1 MKRVAGP
8 AAIAGAKTLLMK
20 RETSMYVVRSLSRRS
35 AWHRLIAA
43 VGFALAPGFAAADYR
58 LNFQPPATSIA
69 SHILELHNLI
79 MIVCAVIFVIVFGFM
94 FYSII
99 VHRKSRGH
107 KAATFHDNVKLE
119 VLWTVVPFLILVGMA
134 IPSTATLLNMSDVS
148 NSDMTVKVTGFQW
161 KWKYEFPDQG
171 ISYFSVLTTP
181 QDQINNKAAKDEHY
195 LLEVDKPLMLP
206 VGKKVRL
213 VITSNDVI
221 HSWWVPQFG
230 IKKDAIP
237 GYVNEVWLNV
247 DRPGVYRGQCAE
259 LCGTGHGF
267 MPIVVDAV
275 NQEDFDKWAAAEK
288 QKQTAEAESA
298 GKVWTKDELLA
309 KGKEVYGQCAAC
321 HQPTGKGMPGVFPAL
336 AGSKI
341 ATGPLAEHIKTVLH
355 GRHTGKFPA
364 AMPAF
369 GPQLSDV
376 DIAAVITFERNSFG
390 NSTGDVVQPAQ
401 VKAAR

>member
-1 MKRVAGP
+1 MH
-8 AAIAGAKTLLMK
+8 
-20 RETSMYVVRSLSRRS
+20 VVRSPSRRS
-35 AWHRLIAA
+35 AWYRLMAA
-43 VGFALAPGFAAADYR
+43 VGFALAPGLAAADYR
-58 LNFQPPATSIA
+58 LNLQPPATSIA
-69 SHILELHNLI
+69 SDILELHNLI
-79 MIVCAVIFVIVFGFM
+79 MIICAVIFVIVFAFM

-99 VHRKSRGH
+99 VHRKSRGY

-134 IPSTATLLNMSDVS
+134 IPSTATLINMSDVS
-148 NSDMTVKVTGFQW
+148 HSDLTVKVTGFQW
-161 KWKYEFPDQG
+161 KWKYDFPAQG
-171 ISYFSVLTTP
+171 ISYFSVLATP
-181 QDQINNKAAKDEHY
+181 EAQINNEAPKDKHY

-237 GYVNEVWLNV
+237 GYINEVWLNV
-247 DRPGVYRGQCAE
+247 DKPGIYRGQCAE
-259 LCGTGHGF
+259 LCGVGHGF

-275 NQEDFDKWAAAEK
+275 SQEDFDKWAAAEK
-288 QKQTAEAESA
+288 QKSSAEAA
-298 GKVWTKDELLA
+298 GATKVWTKDELLA
-309 KGKEVYGQCAAC
+309 KGKQVYAQCAAC

-336 AGSKI
+336 AGSKVVN
-341 ATGPLAEHIKTVLH
+341 GPLDEHIKTVLH
-355 GRHTGKFPA
+355 GRHTGKFAA

-376 DIAAVITFERNSFG
+376 DIAAVITYERNSFG
-390 NSTGDVVQPAQ
+390 NHTGDVVQPAQ

>member
-1 MKRVAGP
+1 
-8 AAIAGAKTLLMK
+8 
-20 RETSMYVVRSLSRRS
+20 
-35 AWHRLIAA
+35 
-43 VGFALAPGFAAADYR
+43 
-58 LNFQPPATSIA
+58 
-69 SHILELHNLI
+69 
-79 MIVCAVIFVIVFGFM
+79 
-94 FYSII
+94 
-99 VHRKSRGH
+99 
-107 KAATFHDNVKLE
+107 
-119 VLWTVVPFLILVGMA
+119 
-134 IPSTATLLNMSDVS
+134 
-148 NSDMTVKVTGFQW
+148 
-161 KWKYEFPDQG
+161 
-171 ISYFSVLTTP
+171 
-181 QDQINNKAAKDEHY
+181 
-195 LLEVDKPLMLP
+195 
-206 VGKKVRL
+206 
-213 VITSNDVI
+213 
-221 HSWWVPQFG
+221 
-230 IKKDAIP
+230 
-237 GYVNEVWLNV
+237 
-247 DRPGVYRGQCAE
+247 
-259 LCGTGHGF
+259 

-275 NQEDFDKWAAAEK
+275 SQEDFDKWAAAEK